1 MSSSFEYRAVPA
13 CTDSR
18 FSDSAA
24 PTRASEFRAAQEP
37 QHSPKPAPSIAQALP
52 HPLHIVTPLIDTEIN
67 GRRVSLKLDNL
78 QPARSFKLRGIG
90 HLCQHYAQRGAR
102 KFVCSSAGN
111 AGYAVAW
118 VGRAMN
124 VPVTVVVPSAT
135 PMFVR
140 KRIAA
145 LGAEVL
151 AVGEIWDHAN
161 AAALELAEQPGCA
174 FIPPF
179 DHPLIWSGHATLV
192 EELAQQCREAPD
204 AILLAVGGGGLLLGV
219 LEGLRRVG
227 WLDTRVFAV
236 EPEGAAALGESIV
249 QGRVV
254 ELSVPR
260 SVASS
265 LCVRRVA
272 EALIPACRD
281 RDVTALTVSDEAA
294 TSACVRLA
302 EDHGLVVEP
311 ACGAALAPLYS
322 ATPELEN
329 AKRIV
334 AIVCGGMVVTLEQ
347 LATWRRSRTAP
358 ASVPGYVRQHK
369 PHDGPGH
376 GQAG

>member
-1 MSSSFEYRAVPA
+1 MSSSFENRATPA

-18 FSDSAA
+18 FTDADNTA
-24 PTRASEFRAAQEP
+24 PARDAGFAGTFSRLAYHEHTASP
-37 QHSPKPAPSIAQALP
+37 HLPA
-52 HPLHIVTPLIDTEIN
+52 PLHIVTPLIDAEIC
-67 GRRVSLKLDNL
+67 GRRVGLKLDNL

-90 HLCQHYAQRGAR
+90 RLCQHYAQRGAR
-102 KFVCSSAGN
+102 RFVCSSAGN

-118 VGRAMN
+118 VGRVMN
-124 VPVTVVVPSAT
+124 IPVTVVVPLAT
-135 PMFVR
+135 PTFVR
-140 KRIAA
+140 DRIAA

-151 AVGEIWDHAN
+151 ALGEVWDQAN
-161 AAALELAEQPGCA
+161 AAALELAQKPGWA

-179 DHPLIWSGHATLV
+179 DHPLIWSGHASLV
-192 EELAQQCREAPD
+192 EEIAQQCREAPD

-249 QGRVV
+249 RGEIV
-254 ELSVPR
+254 ELSAPR

-281 RDVTALTVSDEAA
+281 RAITALTVSDDAA
-294 TSACVRLA
+294 TAACVRLA
-302 EDHGLVVEP
+302 EDHGMAVEP

-322 ATPELEN
+322 AHPELEN
-329 AKRIV
+329 AKNIV
-334 AIVCGGMVVTLEQ
+334 AIVCGGMVLTLEQ
-347 LATWRRSRTAP
+347 LATWSRSANTR
-358 ASVPGYVRQHK
+358 S
-369 PHDGPGH
+369 
-376 GQAG
+376 